1 MLKLIYLLSPVQLH
15 ALVWTKCVRIG
26 CHCLMCYHHASEFKM
41 YISHCF
47 LNCQTI
53 IQSLHLLVQWE
64 AIRTLITPQSINI
77 TKHTIPILLSRLPPN
92 TTWISVIQTIASHGS
107 TLIWLKPLDQATH
120 CFNRNFNCYIAD
132 IMMSHLILNIDLL
145 CLLL

>member
-1 MLKLIYLLSPVQLH
+1 MLKLIYLLSPLQLVH
-15 ALVWTKCVRIG
+15 ALVWTKCVRELVAIAW
-26 CHCLMCYHHASEFKM
+26 CAIIMPQSFKM

-53 IQSLHLLVQWE
+53 IQSLHLLVQWD

-92 TTWISVIQTIASHGS
+92 TTWHSVIQTIAPHGY

-120 CFNRNFNCYIAD
+120 CFNRNYPTTSSIA
-132 IMMSHLILNIDLL
+132 ILLTSWSLISS
-145 CLLL
+145 